1 MSKRCCAASCFN
13 AVATN
18 RSVEYFGFPK
28 SNEYAAAWAKA
39 AGREDLLDKSLS
51 NIIKYFLC
59 SEHFSDDCFQDP
71 PHNRK
76 LKKTSRPVVVP
87 IPTIFHNNFN
97 ECVSKALKEERTS
110 MSVIEVGNI
119 VGISE
124 QMSIPET
131 VFVDDSLNESEEVQ
145 SLEPIVIEAVGDVVI
160 SNEQQTSDYAEPTDI
175 EVIEQYADL
184 KVEEEEHNLPFIED
198 TATPEQ
204 LMHSQQ
210 EYDDGDTFERT
221 TYTELIVGPNSCRLC
236 LSIKGNELFV
246 PIFDYG
252 SEVAYILDT
261 LLPGA
266 VKPDDGLPQ
275 QICLACLESATR
287 CLSTIEK
294 FKAIQDK
301 LKELQ

>member
-1 MSKRCCAASCFN
+1 MSKRCCAASCYN
-13 AVATN
+13 SVATN

-39 AGREDLLDKSLS
+39 AGREDLLEKSLC
-51 NIIKYFLC
+51 NIIKYYLC

-76 LKKTSRPVVVP
+76 LRKTSRPVVVP

-97 ECVSKALKEERTS
+97 ECVSKSLKEEKTDQPTEILVLNTLELPQEP
-110 MSVIEVGNI
+110 MSNDII
-119 VGISE
+119 DRRRA
-124 QMSIPET
+124 M
-131 VFVDDSLNESEEVQ
+131 NEADEVQ
-145 SLEPIVIEAVGDVVI
+145 AMEPIILEAIDDNLV
-160 SNEQQTSDYAEPTDI
+160 PTDI
-175 EVIEQYADL
+175 EVVHYDGL
-184 KVEEEEHNLPFIED
+184 KVEEDHTLTDMDEEQIQFQPED
-198 TATPEQ
+198 
-204 LMHSQQ
+204 
-210 EYDDGDTFERT
+210 DTFERISS
-221 TYTELIVGPNSCRLC
+221 YTEIDIGPTSCRLC
-236 LSIKGNELFV
+236 LAIKKNELFV
-246 PIFDYG
+246 PIFEYG
-252 SEVAYILDT
+252 SEAAYILEA

-294 FKAIQDK
+294 FKAVQDK

>member
-1 MSKRCCAASCFN
+1 
-13 AVATN
+13 
-18 RSVEYFGFPK
+18 
-28 SNEYAAAWAKA
+28 
-39 AGREDLLDKSLS
+39 
-51 NIIKYFLC
+51 
-59 SEHFSDDCFQDP
+59 
-71 PHNRK
+71 
-76 LKKTSRPVVVP
+76 
-87 IPTIFHNNFN
+87 
-97 ECVSKALKEERTS
+97 
-110 MSVIEVGNI
+110 MSVIEVDNI

-198 TATPEQ
+198 TTTSEQ

-266 VKPDDGLPQ
+266 VS
-275 QICLACLESATR
+275 I
-287 CLSTIEK
+287 
-294 FKAIQDK
+294 
-301 LKELQ
+301 